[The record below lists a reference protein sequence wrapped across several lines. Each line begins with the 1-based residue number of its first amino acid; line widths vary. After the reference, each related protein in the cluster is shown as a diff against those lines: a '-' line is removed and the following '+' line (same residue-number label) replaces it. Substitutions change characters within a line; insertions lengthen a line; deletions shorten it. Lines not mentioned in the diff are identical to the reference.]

1 MINIS
6 NIKIT
11 GRLNGTTLGSAESYW
26 VASTTN
32 STTFRAQ
39 DVTVDTDG
47 GVYIPSTSAS
57 VVLKLN
63 SDGSLAWRK
72 TSTIIS
78 GQFFKTV
85 YNNGLYAIGRGG
97 SGYAKKYMLKINQD
111 GTLNQKYY
119 YPFDY
124 PSSEEINGAFL
135 DGNGNIY
142 TVGTIDRGGFG
153 SDGIIM
159 KINSAGTILWQKA
172 FYRNSTSTE
181 SSHSGVAI
189 GNYIYCSTASFAD
202 MGTVITKFTDNGDV
216 VWHRRI
222 PMVSASSM
230 STDGSSI
237 YYGTIDGTG
246 KPYIAK
252 LNQDGVIVWQRTVN
266 LSTSLVAVESDTD
279 GNSYMAMI
287 SSTGSTT
294 SNDIIVFK
302 FDTNGTVVWQKRI
315 STANSDTSPSLTIKD
330 NSVYL
335 SFMSGT
341 TVSVIIK
348 MPNDGTTTG
357 SYGPTTFSDTSF
369 SVANASSE
377 TSATSILVGATL
389 FANGI
394 TNIILSDATTEIAT
408 TVIG

>member
-26 VASTTN
+26 VASTTS

-72 TSTIIS
+72 TSTIIG
-78 GQFFKTV
+78 GQFLKTV

-97 SGYAKKYMLKINQD
+97 SGYAKKYILKINQD

-119 YPFDY
+119 YPSDY

-135 DGNGNIY
+135 DSNGNIY
-142 TVGTIDRGGFG
+142 TVGTIDRGGWG

-181 SSHSGVAI
+181 NSHSGVVI

-279 GNSYMAMI
+279 GNSYMSMI

-348 MPNDGTTTG
+348 MPTDGTTTG
-357 SYGPTTFSDTSF
+357 SYGPATFSDTSF

-389 FANGI
+389 FANGT
-394 TNIILSDATTEIAT
+394 TNITLSDVTTEIAT
-408 TVIG
+408 TVIS